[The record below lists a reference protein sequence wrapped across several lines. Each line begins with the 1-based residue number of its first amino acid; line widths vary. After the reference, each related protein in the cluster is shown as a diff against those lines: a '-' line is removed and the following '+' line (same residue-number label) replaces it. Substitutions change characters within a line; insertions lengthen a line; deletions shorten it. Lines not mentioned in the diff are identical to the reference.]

1 MWNTKDSSG
10 DKCPVNRQAEA
21 LSDWREASGRA
32 PGGGVEEPLLR
43 GQPRSGGRATAR
55 AAAIASKGF

>member
-43 GQPRSGGRATAR
+43 GRQGHSHR